1 MPYQLSGRFSALVVG
16 VVKSRSG
23 RARKGM
29 RSRFRLG
36 VKKDARI

>member
-1 MPYQLSGRFSALVVG
+1 MSGRFSTLVVG

-23 RARKGM
+23 GARKGM

-36 VKKDARI
+36 VKKDGRI